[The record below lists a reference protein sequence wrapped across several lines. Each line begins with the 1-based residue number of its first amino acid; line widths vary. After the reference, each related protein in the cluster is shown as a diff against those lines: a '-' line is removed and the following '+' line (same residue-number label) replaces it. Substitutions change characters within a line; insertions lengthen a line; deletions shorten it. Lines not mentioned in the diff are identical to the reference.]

1 MEVHLVYYDSEYESL
16 IKAMDDPKGLCV
28 FSIIGKVIDMNI
40 FNILG
45 IGCIYYG
52 GKMCES

>member
-16 IKAMDDPKGLCV
+16 VKAMDDPKGLCV